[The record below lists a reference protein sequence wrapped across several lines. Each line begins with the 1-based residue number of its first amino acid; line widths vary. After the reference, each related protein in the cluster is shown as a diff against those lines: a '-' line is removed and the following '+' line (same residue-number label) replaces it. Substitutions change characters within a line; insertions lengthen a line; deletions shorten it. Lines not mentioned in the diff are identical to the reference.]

1 MAGRQGPLADLRVVE
16 LAGIG
21 AAPFGAMLL
30 ADLGADVIRIDRAP
44 GGDANPLSEVLGRG
58 RRSVALDLKHRAGVE
73 VVLRLVEQADALI
86 EGFRPGVM
94 ERLGLGPDVCL
105 ARNERLVYG
114 RMTGWGQDGP
124 LARQAGHDIDY
135 IAVSGA
141 LGAIGRRGESPVP
154 PLNLVGDFGGGGML
168 LAFGIV
174 SAVLEA
180 RSSGR
185 GQVVDAAMV
194 DGSALLLTMV
204 YEARNLGLWTLERGT
219 NLLDGGAP
227 FYDVYATSDGGAMA
241 VGCLEPAFYA
251 ELLRVLELDRPEL
264 RDHTDPDSLAG
275 HPGGADGGVREP
287 DPRRVGGGVR
297 RLGRV
302 RRARPRPRRGAL
314 APPRPGA
321 AGVLRDRRPA
331 RCRCRPRG
339 STGRRP
345 RSPALRRARVRTRA
359 RRSRTGASR
368 RRRSRRSATRASRTR
383 PQATDAPA
391 RPGARPWTSVLS
403 PGEARVRR
411 AVSLRPRSP
420 ARGR

>member
-21 AAPFGAMLL
+21 ATPFGAMLL
-30 ADLGADVIRIDRAP
+30 ADLGADVIRIDRPPA
-44 GGDANPLSEVLGRG
+44 GDANPLSEVLGRG
-58 RRSVALDLKHRAGVE
+58 RRSVALDLKHEAAVE
-73 VVLRLVEQADALI
+73 VALRLVARADALI

-94 ERLGLGPDVCL
+94 ERLGLGPAVCL

-124 LARQAGHDIDY
+124 LAQQAGHDIDY

-141 LGAIGRRGESPVP
+141 LGAIGHRGESPVP
-154 PLNLVGDFGGGGML
+154 PLNLVGDFGGGGLL

-180 RSSGR
+180 RWSGR

-204 YEARNLGLWTLERGT
+204 YEARNLGLWSLERGT

-251 ELLRVLELDRPEL
+251 ELLRVLELDRSEL
-264 RDHTDPDSLAG
+264 RDHTDPE
-275 HPGGADGGVREP
+275 RWP
-287 DPRRVGGGVR
+287 DI
-297 RLGRV
+297 
-302 RRARPRPRRGAL
+302 RAAL
-314 APPRPGA
+314 
-321 AGVLRDRRPA
+321 
-331 RCRCRPRG
+331 
-339 STGRRP
+339 TE
-345 RSPALRRARVRTRA
+345 TF
-359 RRSRTGASR
+359 
-368 RRRSRRSATRASRTR
+368 ASRTR
-383 PQATDAPA
+383 AEWEEAFTGSDACVAP
-391 RPGARPWTSVLS
+391 VLDLD
-403 PGEARVRR
+403 EARAHSHGR
-411 AVSLRPRSP
+411 ARQAFYETDTGQVPMPAPRFDRTP
-420 ARGR
+420 AAVPGPASRAGADTRTALADWGFAAEEIEALCDGSVAFVAAGD

>member
-1 MAGRQGPLADLRVVE
+1 MGTQGPLADLRVVE

-30 ADLGADVIRIDRAP
+30 ADLGADVIRVDRPP

-58 RRSVALDLKHRAGVE
+58 RRSVALDLKHEAGIE
-73 VVLRLVEQADALI
+73 VVLRLVERADALV

-124 LARQAGHDIDY
+124 LAQQAGHDIDY
-135 IAVSGA
+135 IALSGA
-141 LGAIGRRGESPVP
+141 LGAIGRRGEAPVP

-204 YEARNLGLWTLERGT
+204 YEARNLGHWSLERGT

-241 VGCLEPAFYA
+241 VGCLEPAFYT
-251 ELLRVLELDRPEL
+251 ELLRVLDLDLPEL
-264 RDHTDPDSLAG
+264 RDH
-275 HPGGADGGVREP
+275 ADR
-287 DPRRVGGGVR
+287 
-297 RLGRV
+297 GRWPEI
-302 RRARPRPRRGAL
+302 RTAL
-314 APPRPGA
+314 TEAF
-321 AGVLRDRRPA
+321 
-331 RCRCRPRG
+331 
-339 STGRRP
+339 
-345 RSPALRRARVRTRA
+345 
-359 RRSRTGASR
+359 
-368 RRRSRRSATRASRTR
+368 ASRTR
-383 PQATDAPA
+383 AEWEAAFAGSDACVAP
-391 RPGARPWTSVLS
+391 VLDLD
-403 PGEARVRR
+403 EARSHPHGR
-411 AVSLRPRSP
+411 ARQAFYETDTGPVPMPAPRFARTP
-420 ARGR
+420 AAVPGPASRAGADTRTALAAWGFAAQEIDALCDAGVAHETDDG